1 MYHFTILCRVRDCQ
15 IILLAGK
22 TKGCFVHPPY
32 IDDYG
37 ETDQG
42 LR

>member
-1 MYHFTILCRVRDCQ
+1 MFIFRVRDCQ